1 MKRRPIIIDTDPGI
15 DDAAAL
21 AIALRHPELDVKLIT
36 TVAGNVDVEKTTT
49 NTLKLTEFLGSEVPV
64 AKGMAGALL
73 REIRFATDVHGE
85 SGMEGYDF
93 PPVKKSCIKEH
104 AVEAMRKLLMES
116 EEKITIVPI
125 AALTNIAV
133 LLTMYPEVKEHIEEI
148 VMMGGSFGKGN
159 TNTAS
164 EFNIFVDPHA
174 AKIVFN
180 AGLKITMV
188 PLDVTREAAIHKESS
203 EAIRQSGKLGEMF
216 YSLFEH
222 YRGGSLASGL
232 RIHDAC
238 AIAYLVRPDLF
249 KTEDMYV
256 EVACEGAA
264 AGALVAD
271 GFMKLSEGK
280 KDNLTACLEVDAKA
294 FEQWFVK
301 ELSKG

>member
-36 TVAGNVDVEKTTT
+36 TVAGNVDVEKTTA

-256 EVACEGAA
+256 EVVCEGAA

-280 KDNLTACLEVDAKA
+280 KDNLTACLEVDAQA